1 MRDYIIRRLLLLI
14 PIMLLVSFMT
24 HATFRIIPGSAAHLI
39 CGLQCTEETV
49 AAIEEENGLDESF
62 LRQYGEWLGVWP
74 DDDEGDSKI
83 LGLEVRG
90 KFSGVLQGDF
100 GESFLFRGQ
109 SVTDRLARTLPVTIE
124 LMVLSLIFAV
134 VLGIPPGVLSAIRPG
149 SFADLVV
156 RMTSVAWLSVPNFYL
171 AILVIAFGS
180 SWFGWLPPNFG
191 TGKAVGFFDNPI
203 ENLETFFFPSL
214 VLSLGI
220 AAVIMRLTRSS
231 MLEVMR
237 NDYVR
242 TAWSKGLKERTVVWR
257 HALKNAM
264 IPVLTIIGLQVGAL
278 IGGTVLIENV
288 FALNGMGRYLLVSVI
303 GRDLLVVQSLVLIFA
318 AVFVLINLVVDI
330 SYAWLDPRIRYG

>member
-1 MRDYIIRRLLLLI
+1 MRNYIIRRLLLLI
-14 PIMLLVSFMT
+14 PIMILVSFMT
-24 HATFRIIPGSAAHLI
+24 HATFRVIPGSAAHLI
-39 CGLQCTEETV
+39 CTISCTEEVV
-49 AAIEEENGLDESF
+49 ADIEEQYGLDENF
-62 LRQYGEWLGVWP
+62 FQQYGEWLGVYP
-74 DDDEGDSKI
+74 DDDKGDSKVPI
-83 LGLEVRG
+83 LGVRG

-100 GESFLFRGQ
+100 GVSFLNTGQ
-109 SVTDRLARTLPVTIE
+109 TVSDRLGRTLPVTLE
-124 LMVLSLIFAV
+124 LMALSLLFAV

-149 SFADLVV
+149 STVDLIV
-156 RMTSVAWLSVPNFYL
+156 RLTSVAWLSVPNFYL
-171 AILVIAFGS
+171 AILVIAIGS
-180 SWFGWLPPNFG
+180 NQFGWLPPNFA
-191 TGKAVGFFDNPI
+191 TGNAVRFWEDPI
-203 ENLETFFFPSL
+203 QNLETFFFPSL

-278 IGGTVLIENV
+278 IGGAVLIESV
-288 FALNGMGRYLLVSVI
+288 FALNGIGRYLLVSVI

-318 AVFVLINLVVDI
+318 FVFVVINLIVDVL
-330 SYAWLDPRIRYG
+330 YAWLDPRIRYG

>member
-39 CGLQCTEETV
+39 CGLQCTEESIE
-49 AAIEEENGLDESF
+49 AIEGKYGLDENF
-62 LRQYGEWLGVWP
+62 FRQYGEWLGVWP
-74 DDDEGDSKI
+74 DDDKGN
-83 LGLEVRG
+83 

-100 GESFLFRGQ
+100 GESFLNSGE
-109 SVTDRLARTLPVTIE
+109 SVTDRLARTMPVTAE
-124 LMVLSLIFAV
+124 LMILSLIFAV
-134 VLGIPPGVLSAIRPG
+134 ALGIPPGVLSSIRPG
-149 SFADLVV
+149 TLVDLVV

-180 SWFGWLPPNFG
+180 NWLGWLPPNFG
-191 TGKAVGFFDNPI
+191 TGNAVRIWEDPLQNM
-203 ENLETFFFPSL
+203 ETFFFPSL

-278 IGGTVLIENV
+278 IGGAVLIGNV
-288 FALNGMGRYLLVSVI
+288 FALNDMGRYLLVSVI

-318 AVFVLINLVVDI
+318 IVFVIINLVVDVL
-330 SYAWLDPRIRYG
+330 YAWLDPRIRYG

>member
-39 CGLQCTEETV
+39 CGLQCTEESI
-49 AAIEEENGLDESF
+49 AAIEGKYGLDENF
-62 LRQYGEWLGVWP
+62 FRQYGEWLGVWP
-74 DDDEGDSKI
+74 DDDKGN
-83 LGLEVRG
+83 

-100 GESFLFRGQ
+100 GESFLNSGQ
-109 SVTDRLARTLPVTIE
+109 SVTDRLARTMPVTAE
-124 LMVLSLIFAV
+124 LMILSLIFAV
-134 VLGIPPGVLSAIRPG
+134 ALGIPPGVLSAIRPG
-149 SFADLVV
+149 TLVDLVV

-180 SWFGWLPPNFG
+180 NWFGWLPPNFG
-191 TGKAVGFFDNPI
+191 TGNAVRIWEDPLQNM
-203 ENLETFFFPSL
+203 ETFFFPSL

-242 TAWSKGLKERTVVWR
+242 TAWSKGLRERTIVWR

-278 IGGTVLIENV
+278 IGGSVLIESV
-288 FALNGMGRYLLVSVI
+288 FALNGMGAYLLASVI

-318 AVFVLINLVVDI
+318 LVFVVINLVVDVA
-330 SYAWLDPRIRYG
+330 YAWLDPRIRYG

>member
-24 HATFRIIPGSAAHLI
+24 HSTFRVIPGSAAHLI
-39 CGLQCTEETV
+39 CGIGCTDEVVEDLE
-49 AAIEEENGLDESF
+49 ADFGLDENF
-62 LRQYGEWLGVWP
+62 FQQYGEWLGVWP
-74 DDDEGDSKI
+74 DDDEGDSKV
-83 LGLEVRG
+83 LGFGPRG

-100 GESFLFRGQ
+100 GESFLNRGQ
-109 SVTDRLARTLPVTIE
+109 SVTDRLERTLPVTAE
-124 LMVLSLIFAV
+124 LMILSLIFSV
-134 VLGIPPGVLSAIRPG
+134 ILGIPPGVLSAIRPG
-149 SFADLVV
+149 SPADLLG
-156 RMTSVAWLSVPNFYL
+156 RLTSVAWLSVPNFYL

-191 TGKAVGFFDNPI
+191 TGEAVRIWEDPVQ
-203 ENLETFFFPSL
+203 NLETFFFPSL

-242 TAWSKGLKERTVVWR
+242 TAWSKGLRERTVVWR

-278 IGGTVLIENV
+278 IGGSVLIESV
-288 FALNGMGRYLLVSVI
+288 FALNGMGLYLLTSVI

-318 AVFVLINLVVDI
+318 LVFVLINLIVDI

>member
-39 CGLQCTEETV
+39 CGIGCTDEVVDDLE
-49 AAIEEENGLDESF
+49 AEFGLDENF
-62 LRQYGEWLGVWP
+62 FQQYGEWLGVWP
-74 DDDEGDSKI
+74 DDDDGN
-83 LGLEVRG
+83 

-100 GESFLFRGQ
+100 GESFLNRGE
-109 SVTDRLARTLPVTIE
+109 SVTDRLARTLPVTAE
-124 LMVLSLIFAV
+124 LMILSLIFAV

-149 SFADLVV
+149 SLADLVV

-180 SWFGWLPPNFG
+180 NWFGWLPPNFG
-191 TGKAVGFFDNPI
+191 TGNAVRIWEDPI
-203 ENLETFFFPSL
+203 QNLETFFFPSL

-278 IGGTVLIENV
+278 IGGSVLIESV
-288 FALNGMGRYLLVSVI
+288 FALNGMGLYLLTSVI

-318 AVFVLINLVVDI
+318 LVFVSINLIVDI

>member
-39 CGLQCTEETV
+39 CGLQCTEESIE
-49 AAIEEENGLDESF
+49 AIEGKYGLDENF
-62 LRQYGEWLGVWP
+62 FRQYGEWLGVWP
-74 DDDEGDSKI
+74 DDDKGN
-83 LGLEVRG
+83 

-100 GESFLFRGQ
+100 GESFLNSGQ
-109 SVTDRLARTLPVTIE
+109 SVTDRLARTMPVTAE
-124 LMVLSLIFAV
+124 LMILSLIFAV
-134 VLGIPPGVLSAIRPG
+134 ALGIPPGVLSAIRPG
-149 SFADLVV
+149 TLVDLVV

-180 SWFGWLPPNFG
+180 NWFGWLPPNFG
-191 TGKAVGFFDNPI
+191 TGNAVRIWEDPLQNM
-203 ENLETFFFPSL
+203 ETFFFPSL

-242 TAWSKGLKERTVVWR
+242 TAWSKGLRERTIVWR

-278 IGGTVLIENV
+278 IGGSVLIESV
-288 FALNGMGRYLLVSVI
+288 FALNGMGAYLLASVI

-318 AVFVLINLVVDI
+318 LVFVVINLVVDVA
-330 SYAWLDPRIRYG
+330 YAWLDPRIRYG

>member
-39 CGLQCTEETV
+39 CGLQCTEESIE
-49 AAIEEENGLDESF
+49 AIEGKYGLDENF
-62 LRQYGEWLGVWP
+62 FRQYGEWLGVWP
-74 DDDEGDSKI
+74 DDDKGN
-83 LGLEVRG
+83 

-100 GESFLFRGQ
+100 GESFLNSGQ
-109 SVTDRLARTLPVTIE
+109 SVTDRLARTMPVTAE
-124 LMVLSLIFAV
+124 LMILSLIFAV
-134 VLGIPPGVLSAIRPG
+134 ALGIPPGVLSAIRPG
-149 SFADLVV
+149 TLVDLVV

-180 SWFGWLPPNFG
+180 NWFGWLPPNFG
-191 TGKAVGFFDNPI
+191 TGNAVRIWEDPLQNM
-203 ENLETFFFPSL
+203 ETFFFPSL

-278 IGGTVLIENV
+278 IGGSVLIESV
-288 FALNGMGRYLLVSVI
+288 FTLNGMGAYLLASVI

-318 AVFVLINLVVDI
+318 LVFVVINLVVDVA
-330 SYAWLDPRIRYG
+330 YAWLDPRIRYG

>member
-1 MRDYIIRRLLLLI
+1 MREYIIRRLLLLI
-14 PIMLLVSFMT
+14 PIMLIVSFMT

-39 CGLQCTEETV
+39 CRLECTEEV
-49 AAIEEENGLDESF
+49 VKEIEAEFGLDENF
-62 LRQYGEWLGVWP
+62 FQQYGEWLGVWP
-74 DDDEGDSKI
+74 DADEGDSSV
-83 LGLEVRG
+83 LGIGVNG

-100 GESFLFRGQ
+100 GESFLNRGQ
-109 SVTDRLARTLPVTIE
+109 SVTDRLARTLPVTVE
-124 LMVLSLIFAV
+124 LMILSLIFAV

-149 SFADLVV
+149 SPVDLVV

-180 SWFGWLPPNFG
+180 TWFGWLPPNFG

-264 IPVLTIIGLQVGAL
+264 IPVLTIIGLQIGAL
-278 IGGTVLIENV
+278 IGGSVLIENV

-318 AVFVLINLVVDI
+318 LVFVLINLVVDVA
-330 SYAWLDPRIRYG
+330 YAWLDPRIRYG